1 VNVSSC
7 RIQKISFINKG
18 LRRCLMMGVCAA
30 FALSGCAQGLEPQTR
45 NVEIPAPVKAES
57 RKKAINERPDS
68 VMYLPL
74 GRDILVP
81 EAAGVDP
88 LPRDIVGPFE
98 LRGETLGGA
107 LQLILSDVDI
117 PIAFET
123 DKGLTQKVTV
133 TNLKGPLSKVVD
145 QVCSLAD
152 LFCAYENGSLVV
164 KDRQTYTVSI
174 PPFGTAD
181 ERSGIMD
188 NIAKS
193 IEALVGGSPVVDP
206 SNRTIVYQ
214 ATSRSTERVNQYLAR
229 LRAGTALIIYET
241 YVWEVSLNSGNTAGI
256 NWSLLNNV
264 EDFKVGLSVGGSADS
279 NVGTPISI
287 GLPTKGEVDF
297 ETGDVLKFIS
307 AYGAVKTISQPQLT
321 VLSGSKAKLRVVD
334 KENYVS
340 KITRTVTGDQV
351 TVSTETDSVE
361 SGFTLQI
368 ASNWDRSTVYG
379 DINILLQELREIQTF
394 DDNPEAIVQ
403 LPKTTEREVVTQ
415 VRIRPGDSLLIAG
428 LVREVDNMNKEG
440 LGLEKPIIPVSR
452 TGKTS
457 NVELVF
463 LLKPRVVVFTDT
475 PDRYEDTRVSK
486 KSGVE
491 DAVDESSVPDDQ
503 DMDVSSG
510 ALTDEPKAD
519 EQKKQSGQKPVFL
532 RRGKTYTEPADHD
545 VTSIQDNRVSPAS
558 APEGDV
564 TGKEK
569 GPESAN
575 VFIKP
580 SVVSDKENEPS
591 KADSRTVSPNL
602 DGDAVI
608 KTDDPVAVEPLPAKA
623 STAPAAGIKNEKPG
637 VPKTLKA
644 ASKKASS
651 SAGKERQNLDAVNA
665 DAPELPTSRLQKDTE
680 KRVGSTV
687 NGEISDLTQKL
698 LKTPDSSLS
707 TPFPD
712 QQAPAGQM
720 LRSPVTI
727 PSSPPE
733 DEDPVPPPLFG
744 DSPSVSGGTP

>member
-1 VNVSSC
+1 
-7 RIQKISFINKG
+7 
-18 LRRCLMMGVCAA
+18 MMGVCAT

-45 NVEIPAPVKAES
+45 NVEIPAPVKAEN

-214 ATSRSTERVNQYLAR
+214 ATSRSTEKVNQYLAR

-475 PDRYEDTRVSK
+475 ADRYEDTRVSK

-491 DAVDESSVPDDQ
+491 DAVDESLVPDDQ
-503 DMDVSSG
+503 DVSLG

-519 EQKKQSGQKPVFL
+519 LHKKQSGQKPVFL

-545 VTSIQDNRVSPAS
+545 VMSIQDHRVSPAS
-558 APEGDV
+558 VPEGDV
-564 TGKEK
+564 TGKEGDSK
-569 GPESAN
+569 SVN
-575 VFIKP
+575 VFMKP

-591 KADSRTVSPNL
+591 KADSRAALSHV
-602 DGDAVI
+602 DGGAVI
-608 KTDDPVAVEPLPAKA
+608 KTDEPVAVEPLPAKA
-623 STAPAAGIKNEKPG
+623 SAAGIKNQKPR
-637 VPKTLKA
+637 VPKTLKTEP
-644 ASKKASS
+644 KKTSS

-680 KRVGSTV
+680 KREGSTV

-698 LKTPDSSLS
+698 LKTPDSSS
-707 TPFPD
+707 SISSSE
-712 QQAPAGQM
+712 QHAPAGQM